1 MTCLLRVKTCIVLNF
16 EKDAPILLL
25 ISMSLYI
32 NIEQSIEYRGHFIKE
47 LNYLFQ

>member
-1 MTCLLRVKTCIVLNF
+1 MTCLLRVKTCIELNF

-32 NIEQSIEYRGHFIKE
+32 NIEQSIDIGATLFKE